1 MAAGG
6 VEELLTY
13 LARSLV
19 DDEEQ
24 VRVERIERA
33 DGVVYEL
40 HVADSDLGKVIGRG
54 GRIVRSLRILV
65 RASGAKADERRQF
78 EIVG

>member
-1 MAAGG
+1 VPAA

-13 LARSLV
+13 VARNLV

-24 VRVERIERA
+24 VRVERIERE
-33 DGVVYEL
+33 DSVLYEL
-40 HVADSDLGKVIGRG
+40 HVAEGDLGKVIGRG

-65 RASGAKADERRQF
+65 RASGAKAGERRQL

>member
-1 MAAGG
+1 MAAA

-13 LARSLV
+13 VARNLV

-24 VRVERIERA
+24 VRVERIERE
-33 DGVVYEL
+33 DSVLYEL
-40 HVADSDLGKVIGRG
+40 HVAEGDLGKVIGRG

-65 RASGAKADERRQF
+65 RASGAKAGERRQL

>member
-1 MAAGG
+1 MAQAG

-13 LARSLV
+13 LAKSLV
-19 DDEEQ
+19 DDEER
-24 VRVERIERA
+24 VKVERIERDDA
-33 DGVVYEL
+33 VVYEL
-40 HVADSDLGKVIGRG
+40 HVAQEDLGKVIGRG

-65 RASGAKADERRQF
+65 RASGAKAGERRQL

>member
-1 MAAGG
+1 VARD

-13 LARSLV
+13 LAKSLV

-24 VRVERIERA
+24 VRVERVEKDEA
-33 DGVVYEL
+33 VVFEL
-40 HVADSDLGKVIGRG
+40 HVAEDDLGKVIGRG

-65 RASGAKADERRQF
+65 RASGAKAGERRQL

>member
-1 MAAGG
+1 MSAG

-13 LARSLV
+13 VARNLV
-19 DDEEQ
+19 DDAEQ
-24 VRVERIERA
+24 VKVERVEHE
-33 DGVVYEL
+33 DSVVYEL
-40 HVADSDLGKVIGRG
+40 HVAEGDLGKVIGRG

-65 RASGAKADERRQF
+65 RASGAKAGERRQL

>member
-1 MAAGG
+1 MAAT
-6 VEELLTY
+6 VEELLTHV
-13 LARSLV
+13 ARNLV

-24 VRVERIERA
+24 VRVERIERE
-33 DGVVYEL
+33 DSVVYEL
-40 HVADSDLGKVIGRG
+40 HVAESDLGKVIGRG

-65 RASGAKADERRQF
+65 RASGAKAGERRQL

>member
-1 MAAGG
+1 MSAG

-13 LARSLV
+13 VARNLV
-19 DDEEQ
+19 DDAEQ
-24 VRVERIERA
+24 VKVERIERE
-33 DGVVYEL
+33 DSVVYEL
-40 HVADSDLGKVIGRG
+40 HVAEGDLGKVIGRG

-65 RASGAKADERRQF
+65 RASGAKAGERRQL

>member
-1 MAAGG
+1 MSAK

-13 LARSLV
+13 VARNLV
-19 DDEEQ
+19 DDAEH
-24 VRVERIERA
+24 VKVERIERE
-33 DGVVYEL
+33 DSVVYEL
-40 HVADSDLGKVIGRG
+40 HVAEGDLGKVIGRG

-65 RASGAKADERRQF
+65 RASGAKAGERRQL

>member
-1 MAAGG
+1 MSAG

-13 LARSLV
+13 VARNLV
-19 DDEEQ
+19 DDAEH
-24 VRVERIERA
+24 VKVERIERE
-33 DGVVYEL
+33 DSVVYEL
-40 HVADSDLGKVIGRG
+40 HVAEGDLGKVIGRG

-65 RASGAKADERRQF
+65 RASGAKAGERRQL

>member
-1 MAAGG
+1 MPAA

-13 LARSLV
+13 VARNLV

-24 VRVERIERA
+24 VRVERIERE
-33 DGVVYEL
+33 DSVLYEL
-40 HVADSDLGKVIGRG
+40 HVAEGDLGKVIGRG

-65 RASGAKADERRQF
+65 RASGAKAGERRQL